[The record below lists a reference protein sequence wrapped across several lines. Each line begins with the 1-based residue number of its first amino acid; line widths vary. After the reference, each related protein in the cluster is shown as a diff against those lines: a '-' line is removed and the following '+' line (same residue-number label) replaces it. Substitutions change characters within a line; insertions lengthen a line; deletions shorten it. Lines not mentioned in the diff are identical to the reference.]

1 MPWVR
6 FRWTPIAR
14 SGYRR
19 ERATAWSNA
28 QKLATIVVLV
38 TMPRACTSTMPSLM
52 PSVRPSSSAFTIS
65 DRRMLC
71 PIRKRWKQPRQPLD
85 TLGGQPLVHGQDEDT
100 ISQPAGVGKTLGVD
114 GRRKLL
120 PVGSHIHAVS
130 QQAVSPAV
138 AVLGYQRQPEWA
150 DTVW

>member
-14 SGYRR
+14 SGYLR

-28 QKLATIVVLV
+28 QKFATIVVEV

-65 DRRMLC
+65 DRRMSC
-71 PIRKRWKQPRQPLD
+71 PFGKRWEQARQPLD
-85 TLGGQPLVHGQDEDT
+85 ALGRQPLVHRQDEHT
-100 ISQPAGVGKTLGVD
+100 RSEEHTSELQ
-114 GRRKLL
+114 
-120 PVGSHIHAVS
+120 S
-130 QQAVSPAV
+130 
-138 AVLGYQRQPEWA
+138 RQYL
-150 DTVW
+150 V